1 MTNIGLKLEEI
12 FLDNLG
18 ELVVG
23 DIKLKSLGFV
33 DE

>member
-1 MTNIGLKLEEI
+1 MTNIGFNLEEI

-23 DIKLKSLGFV
+23 DIKLKNLGYV
-33 DE
+33 NE